1 MSSWRGCGGV
11 PQGSTKRG
19 GESPPRLRPWAR
31 LRGAYLSP
39 ILNILVPQV
48 VHSPRVAGRPFF
60 IWICS
65 VFFISRFCLHFMQ
78 YASKPTLLDVYRIGR
93 ARAGRSAMAPR
104 QVAPL

>member
-1 MSSWRGCGGV
+1 MLVYCV
-11 PQGSTKRG
+11 
-19 GESPPRLRPWAR
+19 AR
-31 LRGAYLSP
+31 SRARYLSP

-65 VFFISRFCLHFMQ
+65 VFRISRFCLHFMQ
-78 YASKPTLLDVYRIGR
+78 YASKPILLDVYRISR
-93 ARAGRSAMAPR
+93 AKARNGSTVPC